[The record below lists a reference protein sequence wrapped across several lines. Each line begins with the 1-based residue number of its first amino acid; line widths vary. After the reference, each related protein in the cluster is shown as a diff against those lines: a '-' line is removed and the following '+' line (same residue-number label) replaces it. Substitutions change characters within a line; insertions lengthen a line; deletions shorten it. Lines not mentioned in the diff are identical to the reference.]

1 MPLACCTCDTYKG
14 QLSKQVQLLCK
25 LCIVEEVLQNVKL
38 SFSLYRFTERDA
50 VSQELHEKLQ
60 TAQTDL
66 RTAHHQVMYTW
77 TTCIQVATACKYA
90 SAAVPAVHVVS
101 VLHTRHIAHPSGCC

>member
-1 MPLACCTCDTYKG
+1 VD
-14 QLSKQVQLLCK
+14 
-25 LCIVEEVLQNVKL
+25 EVLRNVKL

-66 RTAHHQVMYTW
+66 RTAQHQVMYTGI
-77 TTCIQVATACKYA
+77 TCIQVATACKYA
-90 SAAVPAVHVVS
+90 SAAFPAVHAVS
-101 VLHTRHIAHPSGCC
+101 ILHTRHIAHLLGVVDAMSHLP